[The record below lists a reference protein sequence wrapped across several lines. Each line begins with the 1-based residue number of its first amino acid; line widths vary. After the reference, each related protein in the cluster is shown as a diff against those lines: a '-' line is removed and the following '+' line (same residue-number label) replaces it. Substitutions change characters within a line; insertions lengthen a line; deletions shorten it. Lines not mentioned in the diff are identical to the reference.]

1 MVGNDS
7 EKNFENSVD
16 NLKGEDEPIIIKQE
30 LIQQSFKGE
39 IVQKKNNEILEGIS
53 NIFSESK
60 PKPFR
65 NSLFSS
71 KKIQAEP
78 EFKSMSII
86 LDKKNA

>member
-7 EKNFENSVD
+7 GKNFENSVETF
-16 NLKGEDEPIIIKQE
+16 KVEDEPIIIKQE

-39 IVQKKNNEILEGIS
+39 IVQKKNNEILEGIYS
-53 NIFSESK
+53 IFSESK
-60 PKPFR
+60 PKPLR
-65 NSLFSS
+65 NSKLSS

-78 EFKSMSII
+78 EFKSTSII